1 MQGGAQRLSPTHPAD
16 LMSVPLAIAKAEEHN
31 GNGADVT
38 PAASVI
44 PMSEAV
50 RRSGIPAPRPAV
62 VLVVD
67 DDASVLIASRRIL
80 AKYGYTVLEAPGGEE
95 ALQVARDNA
104 DRIDVVLT
112 DVRMP
117 GLDGPSLVR
126 KLADV
131 LPKLRVV
138 YMSGYTDGRLDEELP
153 APDRAFLAKPFT
165 VEQLTRTLAD
175 ILG

>member
-1 MQGGAQRLSPTHPAD
+1 MSAPLPARSVLADSPNKGTDVSPAGGVYS
-16 LMSVPLAIAKAEEHN
+16 
-31 GNGADVT
+31 
-38 PAASVI
+38 
-44 PMSEAV
+44 MSEAV
-50 RRSGIPAPRPAV
+50 KRSGVPAPRPAV

-95 ALQVARDNA
+95 ALEVARANA

-117 GLDGPSLVR
+117 GLDGPSLVHR
-126 KLADV
+126 LASM
-131 LPKLRVV
+131 LPVLRVV
-138 YMSGYTDGRLDEELP
+138 YMSGYTDGRLDQELP
-153 APDRAFLAKPFT
+153 APGRAFLAKPFT

-175 ILG
+175 ILA

>member
-1 MQGGAQRLSPTHPAD
+1 MYSP
-16 LMSVPLAIAKAEEHN
+16 
-31 GNGADVT
+31 GNAV
-38 PAASVI
+38 
-44 PMSEAV
+44 PMSDV
-50 RRSGIPAPRPAV
+50 VKRSGVPAPRPAV
-62 VLVVD
+62 ILVVD

-95 ALQVARDNA
+95 ALQLARENA
-104 DRIDVVLT
+104 QRIDVVLT

-126 KLADV
+126 KLIDV
-131 LPKLRVV
+131 LPVLRVV
-138 YMSGYTDGRLDEELP
+138 YMSGYTDGRLDQELP
-153 APDRAFLAKPFT
+153 APGRAFLAKPFT

>member
-1 MQGGAQRLSPTHPAD
+1 M
-16 LMSVPLAIAKAEEHN
+16 
-31 GNGADVT
+31 T
-38 PAASVI
+38 PAGGVVFASD
-44 PMSEAV
+44 EV
-50 RRSGIPAPRPAV
+50 RRSGVAAPRPAV

-67 DDASVLIASRRIL
+67 DDTSVLIAARRIL

-95 ALQVARDNA
+95 ALQVARANA
-104 DRIDVVLT
+104 LRIDVVLT

-131 LPKLRVV
+131 IPTLRVV
-138 YMSGYTDGRLDEELP
+138 YMSGYTDGRLEQELP
-153 APDRAFLAKPFT
+153 APDRAFLSKPFT